1 MLSDSNHGPAT
12 FGRRREIGAPRHHES
27 VAAGVSGEDRKAP
40 LAPDN
45 GHEDPLGRI
54 KIRVFALILEAIDV
68 ATINKLTREQAR
80 DEIVSLIGEIVQG
93 RHIVVSAP
101 EQERITQDILNDM
114 FGLGP
119 IEPLMDDPEITD
131 IMVNGHTNVFIERRG
146 RIERTAVRF
155 RDNAQL
161 VNICVRIA
169 GGVNRRIDESSPIC
183 DARLEDGS
191 RVNII
196 IPPLAVD
203 APLLTIRRFRKDRL
217 NLDDLVGFGAMSAP
231 IARFLELA
239 VKGRCNILI
248 SGGTGSGKTTL
259 LNALSFS
266 IRENDRIVTI
276 EDTAEL
282 QLQQIHVGRLET
294 RPANIEGRGEITQ
307 RDLMKNTLRMRPDRI
322 IVGEV
327 RGSEAFDM
335 LQAMNTGHAGSMSTI
350 HANTPRDCLHR
361 LEDMVAMAGFGLPSS
376 NVLAQIGSALDLI
389 VQVERLHDGSR
400 RLTAVQEV
408 LGYADGVIA
417 LQDMFTF
424 AVEGEDEAGHLQGS
438 FVWSGHKTHCY
449 DKIRRQGHEQAL
461 IALFRGLAA
470 QAAPAPD

>member
-1 MLSDSNHGPAT
+1 MQNDDSHGPAG
-12 FGRRREIGAPRHHES
+12 FGRRQHPSLGRQTES
-27 VAAGVSGEDRKAP
+27 VASGTAARAAEHP
-40 LAPDN
+40 LAPEAHN
-45 GHEDPLGRI
+45 EDPLGRI
-54 KIRVFALILEAIDV
+54 KIRIFGLILDTIEV
-68 ATINKLTREQAR
+68 SVINKLGREQAR
-80 DEIVSLIGEIVQG
+80 DEITALIGEIVTG
-93 RHIVVSAP
+93 KGIVISVP
-101 EQERITQDILNDM
+101 EQEKITQDILNDM

-131 IMVNGHTNVFIERRG
+131 IMVNGHKRVFIERKG
-146 RIERTAVRF
+146 RIELTAIAF

-161 VNICVRIA
+161 VNICMRIA
-169 GGVNRRIDESSPIC
+169 GGVNRRVDESSPIC

-217 NLDDLVGFGAMSAP
+217 QLDDLVSFGAMSAP
-231 IARFLELA
+231 LARFLELA
-239 VKGRCNILI
+239 VMGRCNILI

-350 HANTPRDCLHR
+350 HANTPQDCLHR

-389 VQVERLHDGSR
+389 IQVERLHDGSR

-424 AVEGEDEAGHLQGS
+424 AVEGEDEAGRLQGS
-438 FVWSGHKTHCY
+438 FVWSGQKPHYY
-449 DKIRRQGHEQAL
+449 DKIRRQGHEPAL

-470 QAAPAPD
+470 QAASPAD

>member
-1 MLSDSNHGPAT
+1 MQNDLNHGPVT
-12 FGRRREIGAPRHHES
+12 FGRRQPPAVPHAGS
-27 VAAGVSGEDRKAP
+27 VAAGTAATPPSRP
-40 LAPDN
+40 LVPDA
-45 GHEDPLGRI
+45 GKEDPLGRI
-54 KIRVFALILEAIDV
+54 KIRIFALILDTIDV
-68 ATINKLTREQAR
+68 GTINKLSRDQAR
-80 DEIVSLIGEIVQG
+80 EEIVTLIGEIVRERG
-93 RHIVVSAP
+93 IVVSVP
-101 EQERITQDILNDM
+101 EQEKITQDILNDM

-131 IMVNGHTNVFIERRG
+131 IMVNGHTKVYIERKG
-146 RIERTAVRF
+146 RIERTEIQF

-217 NLDDLVGFGAMSAP
+217 KLADLVGFGAMSAP
-231 IARFLELA
+231 LAGFLELC

-259 LNALSFS
+259 LNALSFA

-282 QLQQIHVGRLET
+282 QLQQPHVGRLET
-294 RPANIEGRGEITQ
+294 RPANVEGRGEVTQ
-307 RDLMKNTLRMRPDRI
+307 RDLVKNTLRMRPDRI

-350 HANTPRDCLHR
+350 HANSPRDCLHR
-361 LEDMVAMAGFGLPSS
+361 LADMVAMAGFDLPSA
-376 NVLAQIGSALDLI
+376 NVMAQVGSALDLI

-400 RLTAVQEV
+400 RVTAVQEV
-408 LGYADGVIA
+408 LGYADGIVA
-417 LQDMFTF
+417 MQDMFSFKTS
-424 AVEGEDEAGHLQGS
+424 GEDGQGRIQGR
-438 FVWSGHKTHCY
+438 FVWSGLRPYAY
-449 DKIRRQGHEQAL
+449 DKIARQGHEQDL
-461 IALFRGLAA
+461 QALFRGL
-470 QAAPAPD
+470 QPED